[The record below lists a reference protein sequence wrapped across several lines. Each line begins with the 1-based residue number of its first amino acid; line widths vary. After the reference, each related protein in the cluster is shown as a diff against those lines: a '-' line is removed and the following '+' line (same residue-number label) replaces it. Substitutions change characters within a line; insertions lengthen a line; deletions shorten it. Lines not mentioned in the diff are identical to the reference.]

1 MQLSLK
7 FFANFREA
15 VGQKTVDHELPDGA
29 TVGEVLAELEAEY
42 PDLDLLEDGELRPQI
57 NVLRNG
63 RGVIHMDGVETV
75 LEDGDTL
82 SIFPPV
88 AGGACDTNS
97 SPEETPEQITI
108 EESFRGISQRLA
120 VRYLTNLGGEHVT
133 AGTDAGDGEHVTAG
147 TDAGDG
153 EHVTARTDAG
163 DGVDRVEGDDWTATL
178 TSKKVDI
185 AGGTLTITEVTVRFD
200 GSPSTLPSLVERF
213 SQKAMRA
220 GG

>member
-15 VGQKTVDHELPDGA
+15 VGQKRIDREFPDGA
-29 TVGEVLAELEAEY
+29 TAGEVLAELESAFAG
-42 PDLDLLEDGELRPQI
+42 LDLLEDDDLRPQI

-63 RGVIHMDGVETV
+63 RGVVHMEGVDTV
-75 LEDGDTL
+75 LEDGDEL

-88 AGGACDTNS
+88 AGGAGDAEAAGDRTA
-97 SPEETPEQITI
+97 I

-120 VRYLTNLGGEHVT
+120 VRYLSNLGGDHV
-133 AGTDAGDGEHVTAG
+133 AGDA
-147 TDAGDG
+147 DG
-153 EHVTARTDAG
+153 EGDHVAAEGDAG
-163 DGVDRVEGDDWTATL
+163 DGVDRLEGDDWTATL
-178 TSKKVDI
+178 SSEKADI
-185 AGGTLTITEVTVRFD
+185 AGGTLRITEVTVRFEGD
-200 GSPSTLPSLVERF
+200 PSTLPALVERF

>member
-15 VGQKTVDHELPDGA
+15 VGQKTIDREFSDGVTA
-29 TVGEVLAELEAEY
+29 GSVLAGLESEF
-42 PDLDLLEDGELRPQI
+42 PDLDLLEDGDLRPQI

-63 RGVIHMDGVETV
+63 RGVVHMDGVETV

-88 AGGACDTNS
+88 AGGARDADVEGDDTG
-97 SPEETPEQITI
+97 EQITT
-108 EESFRGISQRLA
+108 EEAFRGISQRLA
-120 VRYLTNLGGEHVT
+120 VRYLTNLGGEHV
-133 AGTDAGDGEHVTAG
+133 AGDA
-147 TDAGDG
+147 D
-153 EHVTARTDAG
+153 G
-163 DGVDRVEGDDWTATL
+163 DGVDRIEGDDWTATL
-178 TSKKVDI
+178 TSEKADI
-185 AGGTLTITEVTVRFD
+185 AGGTLKITEVTVRFD

>member
-15 VGQKTVDHELPDGA
+15 VGRKTVDHELPDGA
-29 TVGEVLAELEAEY
+29 TVGEMLAELEAEY
-42 PDLDLLEDGELRPQI
+42 PALDLLEDGELRPQI

-97 SPEETPEQITI
+97 SPEETPEQTTI

-133 AGTDAGDGEHVTAG
+133 ADADAGDGEYVTAG
-147 TDAGDG
+147 
-153 EHVTARTDAG
+153 TDAG

-200 GSPSTLPSLVERF
+200 GPPSTLPSLVERF

>member
-15 VGQKTVDHELPDGA
+15 VGQKTVDREFSDGA
-29 TVGEVLAELEAEY
+29 TAGEVLADLESEF
-42 PDLDLLEDGELRPQI
+42 PELDLLEDGDLRPQI

-63 RGVIHMDGVETV
+63 RGVVHMEGVETV

-88 AGGACDTNS
+88 AGGSGDAES
-97 SPEETPEQITI
+97 ETEGDRTTT

-120 VRYLTNLGGEHVT
+120 VRYLKNLGGEHV
-133 AGTDAGDGEHVTAG
+133 AGDAEGE
-147 TDAGDG
+147 G
-153 EHVTARTDAG
+153 E
-163 DGVDRVEGDDWTATL
+163 DRIEGDDWTATL
-178 TSKKVDI
+178 TSKKADI
-185 AGGTLTITEVTVRFD
+185 AGGTLKITEVTVRFQGD
-200 GSPSTLPSLVERF
+200 PSTLPSLVDRF
-213 SQKAMRA
+213 AQKAMRA